1 MEENNEKIQ
10 EIKYKYICEKCD
22 YKCRFECEWKK
33 HCETTLHKTG
43 ERKKKDNYKE
53 NGKCKDCEYTTTNTF
68 LMKKHRLN
76 EHATKEE
83 REKAAAEEAKGVS
96 VDMSNPL
103 QMLKTF
109 ANQQKS
115 AFSQEAKAIED
126 QEKASSQF
134 KMANEAFNNAVA

>member
-83 REKAAAEEAKGVS
+83 REKEFKFYCSYCDVG
-96 VDMSNPL
+96 
-103 QMLKTF
+103 
-109 ANQQKS
+109 
-115 AFSQEAKAIED
+115 AFSKETIETHYNTNKHKKFV
-126 QEKASSQF
+126 QRLK
-134 KMANEAFNNAVA
+134 K